1 MNQQLTENEIK
12 KLLEHLN
19 YPSQADIMQQQ
30 LFFTQ
35 TETIRQQRINDERI
49 VEALMNIAANSSS
62 GSARNE
68 ANKTL
73 KYLGITLPPIN
84 PKLVKGAK
92 ARDIAIG
99 FFGWIMFHNL
109 WLIFIFAFLSPLSE
123 FSIALSGLPV
133 VIVPLIFF
141 AKKRIWIGSGIV
153 VAVIINSA
161 LWATLDAEPL
171 YYLHPF
177 LFGVIALA
185 Q

>member
-1 MNQQLTENEIK
+1 MDQQLTENEIK

-19 YPSQADIMQQQ
+19 YASQADIMQQQ
-30 LFFTQ
+30 LFFIQ

-49 VEALMNIAANSSS
+49 VEALMNIAANNSS

-109 WLIFIFAFLSPLSE
+109 WLIFTFAFLSALSE
-123 FSIALSGLPV
+123 FNIALPEFGVYGASFCLGLPV
-133 VIVPLIFF
+133 VIVPLIFLLKNEF
-141 AKKRIWIGSGIV
+141 GLV
-153 VAVIINSA
+153 VVSWLLLLSTAH
-161 LWATLDAEPL
+161 
-171 YYLHPF
+171 Y
-177 LFGVIALA
+177 G
-185 Q
+185 